1 MTHRQIMEALTGLL
15 AAFFTA
21 IISSTIVAN
30 ALPTIMSELK
40 GTQTD
45 FAWVITAALLANA
58 ATTPIWGKLAD
69 LFNKKVLVQLSIVI
83 FVAGSVMAG
92 LSETIPLLLTARVIQ
107 GIAMGGLTA
116 LAHGHHRLHHPAARP
131 RQSTPATW
139 APSWPWA
146 PPAARC
152 SAASSSTA
160 RWAGAG
166 PSSSA
171 SRSP

>member
-21 IISSTIVAN
+21 ILSSTIVAN

-69 LFNKKVLVQLSIVI
+69 LFDKKLLVQLEHRDLR
-83 FVAGSVMAG
+83 GRLG
-92 LSETIPLLLTARVIQ
+92 
-107 GIAMGGLTA
+107 
-116 LAHGHHRLHHPAARP
+116 HGRPVRDHPAAADRP
-131 RQSTPATW
+131 RHPGRR
-139 APSWPWA
+139 PWA
-146 PPAARC
+146 ASPPWPR
-152 SAASSSTA
+152 
-160 RWAGAG
+160 
-166 PSSSA
+166 PSSA
-171 SRSP
+171 P